1 MNTFAWQ
8 KSSCVFAFKDEP
20 PRFSVHLMTPPI
32 YANIVTLAEV
42 GAASL
47 SSDKYFFKGV
57 FKALGP
63 VPGAADNLCNKSR
76 RLSDRSADTDAVLAA
91 DKSRQGELG
100 VRLSQGT
107 D

>member
-1 MNTFAWQ
+1 MQ
-8 KSSCVFAFKDEP
+8 M
-20 PRFSVHLMTPPI
+20 R
-32 YANIVTLAEV
+32 VTLTEV

-57 FKALGP
+57 FKAPGP
-63 VPGAADNLCNKSR
+63 GPEAEDDLCNKSR
-76 RLSDRSADTDAVLAA
+76 RLSDRSADTDAELAA
-91 DKSRQGELG
+91 DATRLGELG